1 MTTDRFAAESCT
13 ARTTAPLR
21 LRRLGVASSPLKLLK
36 IRRPHE
42 PKPFGPAL
50 KHLHLLRGHAGDGPP
65 AHLPG
70 GLLKP
75 QATEKARNGRDEQ
88 LATMDSQLRRTL
100 SRGCSIALFWAN
112 VEQEL
117 APLPRDGLIL
127 QPLGGC
133 RPQAIAHGP
142 GLESSGDPQPWNR
155 VECDR
160 RDRDASSGWAPHQSP
175 RSSE

>member
-1 MTTDRFAAESCT
+1 
-13 ARTTAPLR
+13 
-21 LRRLGVASSPLKLLK
+21 
-36 IRRPHE
+36 
-42 PKPFGPAL
+42 
-50 KHLHLLRGHAGDGPP
+50 
-65 AHLPG
+65 
-70 GLLKP
+70 
-75 QATEKARNGRDEQ
+75 
-88 LATMDSQLRRTL
+88 MDSQLRRTL

-127 QPLGGC
+127 PPLGGC

-160 RDRDASSGWAPHQSP
+160 RDRDASSGWAWHQSP
-175 RSSE
+175 EAQGIRRPHEPKPFGPALKHLQLL